1 MNTTAIGSAMAK
13 AGIRP
18 EDAAFD
24 VGSSKLISVYLQSGG
39 TNERAYAR
47 LVWAAQQMLLGGGHL
62 ASASDGQA
70 SFAPARQ
77 TVEGGEAIK
86 KVPQGQRAIAS
97 SPSPERGGE
106 GHVTIAQNKSHIRSA
121 P

>member
-47 LVWAAQQMLLGGGHL
+47 LLWAAQQMLLGGGHL
-62 ASASDGQA
+62 ARASDGQA
-70 SFAPARQ
+70 SFAPAPQ
-77 TVEGGEAIK
+77 TVEGGEAMH
-86 KVPQGQRAIAS
+86 VAPQARAGIAS

-106 GHVTIAQNKSHIRSA
+106 GHPSVA
-121 P
+121 